1 MGSECVK
8 SRKAEG
14 VVKVYGGVSGHMV
27 WGDRELLRPT
37 HPLQS
42 SR

>member
-14 VVKVYGGVSGHMV
+14 VVKVYGGVPGHMV
-27 WGDRELLRPT
+27 WGGQGASQAYPST
-37 HPLQS
+37 TVK
-42 SR
+42 